1 MSEVQ
6 QKGEKREREEPPKS
20 KPKKLKQKDIIKR
33 NYKGFIDTFQ
43 SAPTY
48 VVTYEM
54 LKYIKE
60 NPFGGVFMAII
71 RDRDGTEKSQSIST
85 EWVEK
90 IPIIDLEQD
99 GSVIEVKNGFSTFS
113 FKNEGGLIKIHNG
126 EAKRYTATFGSESF
140 QSVALKFDE
149 LHFTVSHSTFSG
161 GKTKRK
167 SRRNRKTRRK

>member
-1 MSEVQ
+1 MSVVQ
-6 QKGEKREREEPPKS
+6 ENDKKKGEKRVREETPELK
-20 KPKKLKQKDIIKR
+20 KKKLKPKEKYLEFIKQ
-33 NYKGFIDTFQ
+33 FQ
-43 SAPTY
+43 NAPTY

-71 RDRDGTEKSQSIST
+71 RERDGTEKSQSISK

-90 IPIIDLEQD
+90 IPIEDLELD
-99 GSVIEVKNGFSTFS
+99 GSVVEVKNGFSTLS

-126 EAKRYTATFGSESF
+126 EAKRYIATFGDISV
-140 QSVALKFDE
+140 QSSPPRFDE
-149 LHFTVSHSTFSG
+149 LRFTVIHGNFRG

-167 SRRNRKTRRK
+167 SKRNRRTRRK